1 MKPSCRRGKLSSKA
15 SSSKNPFFIFQLI
28 VTLRTLGS
36 VSGMRKVAVI
46 GIGNSKFGARTDVNV
61 AELAFEAVRPSLQ
74 DAGLT
79 GKDVQFVAVG
89 SVGAGAWYEELLP
102 AVVAGEYCGLTGA
115 GLTRCEAAC
124 ASGSAAFFTAYSAI
138 VSGQADIAMAL
149 GVEKM
154 REIDSAS
161 AMEWIGRA
169 GYYLWE
175 FHNFGI
181 TFPAYYALYAN
192 AHMAKYGTTEEDLA
206 LVAVKNH
213 KYGSLNPYAH
223 LQNKVTVEDVMASMM
238 IASPLKLYDCC
249 PLTDGASSLVLA
261 SEEKVKELKI
271 ETPVW
276 VAGIGYSSGTAN
288 LSKRPDFVGLEASVT
303 ASRMAYKAANVT
315 PEQLDFAEVHDCFTI
330 AEIMA
335 YEDIG
340 LCPKGEGT
348 RLIREG
354 QTEIGGK
361 IPVNMD
367 GGLKAKGHPIGTT
380 GVAMMYELSK
390 QLRGEAEKGRQ
401 VPLKNNIGLAHNV
414 GGTGHYCYVTILRR

>member
-1 MKPSCRRGKLSSKA
+1 
-15 SSSKNPFFIFQLI
+15 
-28 VTLRTLGS
+28 
-36 VSGMRKVAVI
+36 
-46 GIGNSKFGARTDVNV
+46 
-61 AELAFEAVRPSLQ
+61 
-74 DAGLT
+74 
-79 GKDVQFVAVG
+79 
-89 SVGAGAWYEELLP
+89 
-102 AVVAGEYCGLTGA
+102 
-115 GLTRCEAAC
+115 
-124 ASGSAAFFTAYSAI
+124 
-138 VSGQADIAMAL
+138 MAL

-154 REIDSAS
+154 REIDTAT

-213 KYGSLNPYAH
+213 KYGSMNPLAH
-223 LQNKVTVEDVMASMM
+223 LHNKVTVDDVMSSMV

-249 PLTDGASSLVLA
+249 PVTDGSASIVLA

-271 ETPVW
+271 DTPVW
-276 VAGIGYSSGTAN
+276 IAGIGYSSGTAN

-303 ASRMAYKAANVT
+303 ASLMAYKVAGVT
-315 PEQLDFAEVHDCFTI
+315 PDEVEVAEVHDCFTI

-340 LCPKGEGT
+340 LCKKGEGVK
-348 RLIREG
+348 LLREG

-380 GVAMMYELSK
+380 GCSMIYELTK
-390 QLRGEAEKGRQ
+390 QLREEAVERTRQ
-401 VPLKNNIGLAHNV
+401 VPLKKYTALAHNV
-414 GGTGHYCYVTILRR
+414 GGTGHYCYVTILKR

>member
-1 MKPSCRRGKLSSKA
+1 MG
-15 SSSKNPFFIFQLI
+15 
-28 VTLRTLGS
+28 
-36 VSGMRKVAVI
+36 KVAVV
-46 GIGNSKFGARTDVNV
+46 GIGNSKFGVRQDVNIS
-61 AELAFEAVRPSLQ
+61 ELAFEAVRPCLQ
-74 DAGLT
+74 DASLVAS
-79 GKDVQFVAVG
+79 DIPFVAVG

-102 AVVAGEYCGLTGA
+102 AVVVSEYCGMTGA
-115 GLTRCEAAC
+115 GLVRCEAAC

-138 VSGQADIAMAL
+138 ASGHTDIAMAL

-154 REIDSAS
+154 REIDTPT

-175 FHNFGI
+175 FHNFGV
-181 TFPAYYALYAN
+181 TFPAYYALHAT

-213 KYGSLNPYAH
+213 KYASMNPIAH
-223 LQNKVTVEDVMASMM
+223 LQNKITVEDVLNSMV
-238 IASPLKLYDCC
+238 IASPLKLYDSC
-249 PLTDGASSLVLA
+249 PLTDGASALILA
-261 SEEKVKELKI
+261 SEEKVKELHVDA
-271 ETPVW
+271 PVW

-288 LSKRPDFVGLEASVT
+288 LSKRKSYAGLEAGVL
-303 ASRMAYKAANVT
+303 ASQRAFKAAGVT
-315 PEQLDFAEVHDCFTI
+315 VDQVDFADVHDCFTI

-340 LCPKGEGT
+340 FCARGDGT
-348 RLIREG
+348 KLLRDG

-380 GVAMMYELSK
+380 GCSMIYELTK

>member
-1 MKPSCRRGKLSSKA
+1 V
-15 SSSKNPFFIFQLI
+15 FE
-28 VTLRTLGS
+28 V
-36 VSGMRKVAVI
+36 RKVAVI
-46 GIGNSKFGARTDVNV
+46 GIGNSKFGVRQDVNIS
-61 AELAFEAVRPSLQ
+61 ELAFEAVRPALEDSSLEAR
-74 DAGLT
+74 DIP
-79 GKDVQFVAVG
+79 FVALG

-102 AVVAGEYCGLTGA
+102 AVVVSEYCGMTGA
-115 GLTRCEAAC
+115 GLVRCEAAC

-138 VSGQADIAMAL
+138 ASGHADVAMAM

-154 REIDSAS
+154 REIDSAT

-175 FHNFGI
+175 FHNFGV
-181 TFPAYYALYAN
+181 TFPAYYALHAN

-213 KYGSLNPYAH
+213 KYGSMNPIAH
-223 LQNKVTVEDVMASMM
+223 LQNKVTVDDVLNSMV

-249 PLTDGASSLVLA
+249 PLTDGASALVLA
-261 SEEKVKELKI
+261 SEEKVKELGVDM
-271 ETPVW
+271 PVW

-288 LSKRPDFVGLEASVT
+288 LSKRNSYVGLEASVQ
-303 ASRMAYKAANVT
+303 ASQRAFKAAGIT
-315 PEQLDFAEVHDCFTI
+315 PGQVDFAEVHDCFTI

-340 LCPKGEGT
+340 FCGRGEGVK
-348 RLIREG
+348 LLREG

-367 GGLKAKGHPIGTT
+367 GGLKSKGHPIGTT
-380 GVAMMYELSK
+380 GCSMIYELTK
-390 QLRGEAEKGRQ
+390 QLRGKAEKGRQ